1 MHAVRRV
8 DLQTVLKY
16 RPRAH
21 FRLTRTTRSR
31 VFRASSVE
39 GTKKRKEGI
48 GRLEDAPLIAFRN
61 VNAKHLEIPSGPGV
75 YAVYDAN
82 KDLQYIGLS
91 WKVIASINLHMH
103 ELPQL
108 CDSVR
113 YAAVPTPSKAAL
125 QNAWKQWMSEHINE
139 NAGNLPPGNAQGNS
153 LWAERK
159 LSPVKDSF
167 VLTDGVAECVNDD
180 EIIKLCRKLVSS
192 SRIVVFI
199 KGSRENPE
207 CGFSHR
213 VCMIMDELRVEY
225 ETVDTLDEVHNHNLR
240 NVLKRFSDWPTIP
253 QVYFNGVF
261 LGGHDIIEEMHN
273 SGELKSILME

>member
-1 MHAVRRV
+1 
-8 DLQTVLKY
+8 
-16 RPRAH
+16 
-21 FRLTRTTRSR
+21 
-31 VFRASSVE
+31 
-39 GTKKRKEGI
+39 
-48 GRLEDAPLIAFRN
+48 
-61 VNAKHLEIPSGPGV
+61 
-75 YAVYDAN
+75 
-82 KDLQYIGLS
+82 
-91 WKVIASINLHMH
+91 MH

-153 LWAERK
+153 LWTERK

-199 KGSRENPE
+199 KGSRSVHGAPRFKIYQSHPMAVNIIRTPLPHYPVFRESPE

-213 VCMIMDELRVEY
+213 VCLIMDELRVEY

-261 LGGHDIIEEMHN
+261 LGGYDIIEEMHN